1 MLLAGGCFGRGE
13 LRTAAAES
21 EFFDLHTPESPE
33 QCQSSLYCIVVC
45 DGQADRRCGR
55 TRISPTGTQPPEPNY
70 AKANIYLRARGI
82 ADRRCG
88 IGIFLTYILLKA
100 RSGAKAAFIA
110 LLFATDKRTAAAEQ
124 KC

>member
-1 MLLAGGCFGRGE
+1 MLFAGGCFGRGE

-21 EFFDLHTPESPE
+21 EF
-33 QCQSSLYCIVVC
+33 
-45 DGQADRRCGR
+45 
-55 TRISPTGTQPPEPNY
+55 
-70 AKANIYLRARGI
+70 
-82 ADRRCG
+82 
-88 IGIFLTYILLKA
+88 FLTYILLKA